1 MRPRRTKFESILKRR
16 PLGVDDMI
24 WVRLMK
30 EAAHVVQALTSAVPE
45 TKERVSI
52 VAQPSTERPIAGRK
66 MELGESRE
74 LEAKVRLGNPR
85 NKEHAQPMK

>member
-1 MRPRRTKFESILKRR
+1 
-16 PLGVDDMI
+16 MI

-30 EAAHVVQALTSAVPE
+30 EAAHVVQALASAVPE

-66 MELGESRE
+66 MELGESRTWARHTQRQVGKE
-74 LEAKVRLGNPR
+74 REGKVPSENPR
-85 NKEHAQPMK
+85 NKEQAQPLK